1 MCVMALVYLVV
12 CRYKKMELFSFIA
25 FEKAKN
31 IGAIMDE
38 SYSWC
43 FIRLI
48 YISYKLQD
56 MHNVGEY
63 PFVYS
68 C

>member
-1 MCVMALVYLVV
+1 MCVMALVYGV
-12 CRYKKMELFSFIA
+12 RKKMELFSFIA